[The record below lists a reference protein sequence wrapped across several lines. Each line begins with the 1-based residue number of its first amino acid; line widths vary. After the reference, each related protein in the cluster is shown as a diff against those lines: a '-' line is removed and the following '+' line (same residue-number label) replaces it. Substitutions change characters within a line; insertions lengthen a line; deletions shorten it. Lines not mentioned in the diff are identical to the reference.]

1 MSRSSDPFAAPDE
14 PTRRREARQRSV
26 ELLYEAEM
34 KSCSLAEVL
43 AEQVSD
49 LDTFAR
55 ELATGV
61 ADRRDQLTARLGQL
75 LNTGWSPGRLGACDR
90 LILLQGLFELDRGA
104 APAAVVINEA
114 VELAHRLGATDRS
127 GAFVNGVLA
136 AALDS
141 LDTLD
146 SP

>member
-1 MSRSSDPFAAPDE
+1 MSRPSDPFAAPDE

-34 KSCSLAEVL
+34 KSCELADVL

-49 LDTFAR
+49 LDPFAL

-61 ADRRDQLTARLGQL
+61 AARREALTQRLAELLNVGWTPERLGV
-75 LNTGWSPGRLGACDR
+75 CDR
-90 LILLQGLFELDRGA
+90 LILLQGLFELERGA
-104 APAAVVINEA
+104 APAAVAINEA

-127 GAFVNGVLA
+127 GALVNGVLA
-136 AALDS
+136 AADGR
-141 LDTLD
+141 
-146 SP
+146 

>member
-1 MSRSSDPFAAPDE
+1 MSRPSDPFAAPDE

-34 KSCSLAEVL
+34 KSCELADVL

-49 LDTFAR
+49 LDPFAL

-61 ADRRDQLTARLGQL
+61 AARRKALTQRLAELLNVGWTPERLGV
-75 LNTGWSPGRLGACDR
+75 CDR
-90 LILLQGLFELDRGA
+90 LILLQGLFELERGA

-127 GAFVNGVLA
+127 GALVNGVLA
-136 AALDS
+136 AADGR
-141 LDTLD
+141 
-146 SP
+146 

>member
-1 MSRSSDPFAAPDE
+1 MIRPADPFAAPDE

-34 KSCSLAEVL
+34 KSCELASVL

-49 LDTFAR
+49 LDPFAL

-61 ADRRDQLTARLGQL
+61 ATEQAVLTERLARL
-75 LNTGWSPGRLGACDR
+75 LNVGWTPERLGACDR
-90 LILLQGLFELDRGA
+90 LILLQGLFELERDA
-104 APAAVVINEA
+104 APPAVIINEA

-127 GAFVNGVLA
+127 GALVNGVLA
-136 AALDS
+136 AALDRS
-141 LDTLD
+141 
-146 SP
+146 

>member
-1 MSRSSDPFAAPDE
+1 MNRPSNPFAAPDE

-34 KSCSLAEVL
+34 KSCELADVL

-49 LDTFAR
+49 LDPFAL

-61 ADRRDQLTARLGQL
+61 DAQREALT
-75 LNTGWSPGRLGACDR
+75 GRLGGLLNEGWTPQRLGVCDR
-90 LILLQGLFELDRGA
+90 LILMQGLLELERGA

-127 GAFVNGVLA
+127 GALVNGVLA
-136 AALDS
+136 AAVDGR
-141 LDTLD
+141 
-146 SP
+146 

>member
-1 MSRSSDPFAAPDE
+1 MNRPSDPFAAPEE

-34 KSCSLAEVL
+34 KSCELADVL
-43 AEQVSD
+43 AEQISD
-49 LDTFAR
+49 LDPFAL

-61 ADRRDQLTARLGQL
+61 AAQRDALTERLAGLLNEGWTPQRLGV
-75 LNTGWSPGRLGACDR
+75 CDR
-90 LILLQGLFELDRGA
+90 LILLQGLLELERGA

-127 GAFVNGVLA
+127 GALVNGVLA
-136 AALDS
+136 AAVD
-141 LDTLD
+141 DR
-146 SP
+146 

>member
-1 MSRSSDPFAAPDE
+1 MNRPSDPFAAPDE

-34 KSCSLAEVL
+34 KSCELADVL

-49 LDTFAR
+49 LDPFAL

-61 ADRRDQLTARLGQL
+61 DAQREALTERLAGLLNVGWTPQRLGV
-75 LNTGWSPGRLGACDR
+75 CDR
-90 LILLQGLFELDRGA
+90 LILLQGLLELERGA

-127 GAFVNGVLA
+127 GALVNGVLA
-136 AALDS
+136 AAVD
-141 LDTLD
+141 DR
-146 SP
+146 

>member
-1 MSRSSDPFAAPDE
+1 MSRPSDPFAAPDE

-34 KSCSLAEVL
+34 KSCELADVL

-49 LDTFAR
+49 LDPFAL

-61 ADRRDQLTARLGQL
+61 AARREELTERLSGLLAEGWTPQRLGV
-75 LNTGWSPGRLGACDR
+75 CDR
-90 LILLQGLFELDRGA
+90 LIMLQGLLELEHGD
-104 APAAVVINEA
+104 APAAVVLNEA
-114 VELAHRLGATDRS
+114 IELAHRLGATDRS
-127 GAFVNGVLA
+127 GALTNGVLA

-141 LDTLD
+141 R
-146 SP
+146 

>member
-1 MSRSSDPFAAPDE
+1 MSRPSDPFAAPDE

-34 KSCSLAEVL
+34 KSCELADVL

-49 LDTFAR
+49 LDPFAL

-61 ADRRDQLTARLGQL
+61 AARREALTQRLAELLNVGWTPERLGV
-75 LNTGWSPGRLGACDR
+75 CDR
-90 LILLQGLFELDRGA
+90 LILLQGLFELERGA

-114 VELAHRLGATDRS
+114 VELAHQLGATDRS
-127 GAFVNGVLA
+127 GALVNGVLA
-136 AALDS
+136 AADGR
-141 LDTLD
+141 
-146 SP
+146 

>member
-1 MSRSSDPFAAPDE
+1 MSRPSDPFAAPDE

-34 KSCSLAEVL
+34 KSCELADVL

-49 LDTFAR
+49 LDPFAL
-55 ELATGV
+55 ELATGI
-61 ADRRDQLTARLGQL
+61 DGRREILTGRLAGLLNVGWTPQRLGV
-75 LNTGWSPGRLGACDR
+75 CDR
-90 LILLQGLFELDRGA
+90 LILLQGLLELERGA

-127 GAFVNGVLA
+127 GALVNGVLA
-136 AALDS
+136 AAVDGR
-141 LDTLD
+141 
-146 SP
+146 

>member
-1 MSRSSDPFAAPDE
+1 M
-14 PTRRREARQRSV
+14 

-34 KSCSLAEVL
+34 KSCELADVL

-49 LDTFAR
+49 LDPFALL
-55 ELATGV
+55 LASSV
-61 ADRRDQLTARLGQL
+61 ASQRDALVERLAGLLAEGWTPERLGI
-75 LNTGWSPGRLGACDR
+75 CDR
-90 LILLQGLFELDRGA
+90 LILLQGLFELERGS

-136 AALDS
+136 AAHS
-141 LDTLD
+141 R
-146 SP
+146 S

>member
-1 MSRSSDPFAAPDE
+1 MTRSSDPFAAPDE

-34 KSCSLAEVL
+34 KSCDLADVL
-43 AEQVSD
+43 AEQISD
-49 LDTFAR
+49 LDPFAH

-61 ADRRDQLTARLGQL
+61 ATQQEALTERLAGLLNEGWTPQRLGI
-75 LNTGWSPGRLGACDR
+75 CDR
-90 LILLQGLFELDRGA
+90 LILLQGLFELERGA

-127 GAFVNGVLA
+127 GALVNGVLA
-136 AALDS
+136 TAMGS
-141 LDTLD
+141 
-146 SP
+146 S

>member
-1 MSRSSDPFAAPDE
+1 MSHSVDPFGAPDE

-26 ELLYEAEM
+26 ELLYEAEI
-34 KSCSLAEVL
+34 KSCELADVL

-49 LDTFAR
+49 LDPFAY

-61 ADRRDQLTARLGQL
+61 DARQEALTERLAGLLNEGWTPQRLGI
-75 LNTGWSPGRLGACDR
+75 CDR
-90 LILLQGLFELDRGA
+90 LILLQGLFELERGS

-127 GAFVNGVLA
+127 GALTNGVLA
-136 AALDS
+136 TAS
-141 LDTLD
+141 GR
-146 SP
+146 S